1 MQPSFGQENKTEASF
16 VSSPVIV
23 SLGLGFFEASL
34 DAFTKSPGENR
45 QVNLQLCKTSA
56 TKKANIDHEME
67 VFFNF
72 R

>member
-1 MQPSFGQENKTEASF
+1 MQPSFGQENKTEASL
-16 VSSPVIV
+16 VSSTVIV

-34 DAFTKSPGENR
+34 DAFTKSPGENQ

-56 TKKANIDHEME
+56 TKKANIEME